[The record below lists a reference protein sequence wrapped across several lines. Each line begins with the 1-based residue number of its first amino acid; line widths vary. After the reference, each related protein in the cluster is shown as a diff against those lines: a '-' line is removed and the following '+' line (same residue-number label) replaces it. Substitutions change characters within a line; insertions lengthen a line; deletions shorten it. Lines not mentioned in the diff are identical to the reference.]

1 MWYTAYHVAVHKRRT
16 APVKGSREKETIMS
30 TIKSFDD
37 ALDFY
42 PADSRS
48 SALSRFAGTLRLY
61 WNALGDGLAAARAYN
76 ELMRRGVPHDAAV
89 RQIFDTHFD
98 A

>member
-1 MWYTAYHVAVHKRRT
+1 MT
-16 APVKGSREKETIMS
+16 MN

-42 PADSRS
+42 PADSRG
-48 SALSRFAGTLRLY
+48 SALSRFARTLQLY
-61 WNALGDGLAAARAYN
+61 WTALADGLAAARAYN

-89 RQIFDTHFD
+89 RQIFDAHFD

>member
-1 MWYTAYHVAVHKRRT
+1 
-16 APVKGSREKETIMS
+16 MS

-42 PADSRS
+42 PADNSRPFARFGRRTLQTYW
-48 SALSRFAGTLRLY
+48 SALVE
-61 WNALGDGLAAARAYN
+61 GLAAARAYH
-76 ELMRRGVPHDAAV
+76 ELTRRGVPHDAAV

>member
-1 MWYTAYHVAVHKRRT
+1 
-16 APVKGSREKETIMS
+16 MS

-42 PADSRS
+42 PASSHRS
-48 SALSRFAGTLRLY
+48 LLSRFGRTMRTYWDALR
-61 WNALGDGLAAARAYN
+61 DGLAAMRAYHD
-76 ELMRRGVPHDAAV
+76 LTRRGVPHDAAV
-89 RQIFDTHFD
+89 RRVLNEHFD

>member
-1 MWYTAYHVAVHKRRT
+1 MN
-16 APVKGSREKETIMS
+16 

-42 PADSRS
+42 PADNRVST
-48 SALSRFAGTLRLY
+48 LSRFARGFRLY
-61 WNALGDGLAAARAYN
+61 WDALGDGLAAARAYN

-89 RQIFDTHFD
+89 RQIFDAHFD

>member
-1 MWYTAYHVAVHKRRT
+1 
-16 APVKGSREKETIMS
+16 MS

-42 PADSRS
+42 PAANERPLLSRIGRTLRIYAT
-48 SALSRFAGTLRLY
+48 ALS
-61 WNALGDGLAAARAYN
+61 DGLAAARAYN
-76 ELMRRGVPHDAAV
+76 ELTRRGVPHDAAV
-89 RQIFDTHFD
+89 RQVLGAHFD

>member
-1 MWYTAYHVAVHKRRT
+1 
-16 APVKGSREKETIMS
+16 MS
-30 TIKSFDD
+30 IKSFDD

-42 PADSRS
+42 PANSRG
-48 SALSRFAGTLRLY
+48 SALSRFARALRVY

-76 ELMRRGVPHDAAV
+76 DLMRRGVPHDVAV
-89 RQIFDTHFD
+89 RQIFDAHFD

>member
-1 MWYTAYHVAVHKRRT
+1 
-16 APVKGSREKETIMS
+16 MS

-42 PADSRS
+42 PAANRRPLLSRIGLTLRIYG
-48 SALSRFAGTLRLY
+48 SALR
-61 WNALGDGLAAARAYN
+61 DGLDAARAYN
-76 ELMRRGVPHDAAV
+76 ELTRRGVPHDAAV
-89 RQIFDTHFD
+89 RQVFNTHFD

>member
-1 MWYTAYHVAVHKRRT
+1 
-16 APVKGSREKETIMS
+16 MS

-42 PADSRS
+42 PATTRS
-48 SALSRFAGTLRLY
+48 SALSRFARGVRIY
-61 WNALGDGLAAARAYN
+61 WDAFVDGLAAARAYN

-89 RQIFDTHFD
+89 RQIFNAHFD

>member
-1 MWYTAYHVAVHKRRT
+1 
-16 APVKGSREKETIMS
+16 MS

-42 PADSRS
+42 PAASERPL
-48 SALSRFAGTLRLY
+48 LSRIGQSVRLY
-61 WNALGDGLAAARAYN
+61 ATALGDGLAAARAYN
-76 ELMRRGVPHDAAV
+76 ELTRRGVSHDAAV
-89 RQIFDTHFD
+89 RQVFDAHFD

>member
-1 MWYTAYHVAVHKRRT
+1 
-16 APVKGSREKETIMS
+16 MS

-42 PADSRS
+42 PAATERPL
-48 SALSRFAGTLRLY
+48 LSRIGRTLWIY
-61 WNALGDGLAAARAYN
+61 ATAMNDGLAAARAYN
-76 ELMRRGVPHDAAV
+76 ELTRRGVPHDAAV
-89 RQIFDTHFD
+89 RQVFNEHFD

>member
-1 MWYTAYHVAVHKRRT
+1 
-16 APVKGSREKETIMS
+16 MS

-42 PADSRS
+42 PADSRV
-48 SALSRFAGTLRLY
+48 SALSRFARTLRVY

-89 RQIFDTHFD
+89 RQIFDAHFD

>member
-1 MWYTAYHVAVHKRRT
+1 MN
-16 APVKGSREKETIMS
+16 MS

-42 PADSRS
+42 PTAKELPL
-48 SALSRFAGTLRLY
+48 LSRIGRTLRIY
-61 WNALGDGLAAARAYN
+61 GTALRDGLAAARAYN
-76 ELMRRGVPHDAAV
+76 ELTRRGVPHDAAV
-89 RQIFDTHFD
+89 RQVFNEHFD